1 MSNYKLVTI
10 DQRFIAETIARTG
23 TFQILEKASRNYVGL
38 YNEEENWYI
47 PLRAKIKVNKIP
59 NSFYY
64 ETPFKTENPHFKNP
78 GLDFQKALYVPKKYI
93 LDIENTLPKEQSD
106 FIFNHQEEIQ
116 NKFEEFVLLTANSK
130 MSDFQLNQNT
140 VNLFPEGIEKIKQLQ
155 QRREEVKQE
164 LKSFTLNNVREE
176 IKPTVQSVEEKNN
189 EENKKD
195 SEEYTFVK
203 KSKIEEKGNS
213 KESSFE
219 EYKYL
224 TGRIVEL
231 ERKEDYREGH
241 LEELTAL
248 RNRAESI
255 LTLEQKEHI
264 IEFLKTLSNGEY
276 IKIIPSDD
284 GMTDDI
290 YFGNT
295 FIEKKVNLFEE
306 KAFHTWSN
314 FLISNFETTPYS
326 INYIDLENAGYDP
339 NIDINHYK
347 NHKENIDN
355 QEIYKEILAVDNKN
369 GVALQYS
376 IQKYQLPEYKIID
389 TTGRIIKDETT
400 HMEIENSKNYFFNRK
415 YFKPL
420 DEYELDM
427 INNKYE
433 EYTFTTNEKEIESF
447 RTPLSENIKSE
458 SAVFS
463 NEQINTMTLQK
474 LNNDIKNY
482 LSSTE
487 KDKSLL
493 HEKDEKK
500 HIEYMQK
507 LFDSLEN
514 KPGFITQN
522 KLDSYAAEL
531 GAMDLTTAIKN
542 DNKKAVKEILAA
554 GIKEYLQSDTYK
566 NFLNFASSMHQYSQ
580 KNLRLI
586 LSQYPN
592 ASLIASHTDWKAK
605 GRYINKGSKA
615 IRVYAP
621 IFGYK
626 KDEEGNFIK
635 DEKGRKIP
643 TGEIVAWRL
652 APVFD
657 VSQTNGK
664 EIPKQLYELTE
675 NFKSPEAFTSIFNA
689 VKKCTTATVS
699 FGDMALSPGA
709 RGYYIPSTHEI
720 VLKKG
725 MSTYHTLKTEIHE
738 VVHSVL
744 HNKQNEFISAAQ
756 MEFEAES
763 VAYIVCNHFGV
774 DTSDYSFGYL
784 SSWTEAGSKLEEF
797 EQSLATICNTAKS
810 LITQIEKEINQELN
824 VKENKVLEKLNPY
837 QEKIRKAQEQLKA
850 QSENKTEQNN
860 LVKK

>member
-1 MSNYKLVTI
+1 MTTYKLVTI
-10 DQRFIAETIARTG
+10 DQRFTAETIARTG
-23 TFQILEKASRNYVGL
+23 SEQLLEKAMRSFVGL
-38 YNEEENWYI
+38 YNEDESWYI
-47 PLRAKIKVNKIP
+47 PLRANLGNKKKDTAI
-59 NSFYY
+59 YK
-64 ETPFKTENPHFKNP
+64 TPFPTSNPHFKNP
-78 GLDFQKALYVPKKYI
+78 GLDFEKAVYVPNHYV
-93 LDIENTLPKEQSD
+93 IEIQNTLPEEQSKL
-106 FIFNHQEEIQ
+106 IFENQEDIR
-116 NKFEEFVLLTANSK
+116 NRFENYVLSVESMEKGNSDYLF
-130 MSDFQLNQNT
+130 ST
-140 VNLFPEGIEKIKQLQ
+140 VPLFPEGIERIKQIQ
-155 QRREEVKQE
+155 QVRESM
-164 LKSFTLNNVREE
+164 KSFTLNGKKENTEL
-176 IKPTVQSVEEKNN
+176 T
-189 EENKKD
+189 EEN
-195 SEEYTFVK
+195 
-203 KSKIEEKGNS
+203 GNS

-231 ERKEDYREGH
+231 ERKEDYGEGH

-264 IEFLKTLSNGEY
+264 IEFLKTLSNGEH

-295 FIEKKVNLFEE
+295 FIEKKVDLFEE

-433 EYTFTTNEKEIESF
+433 EYTFTTNEKEIDSF
-447 RTPLSENIKSE
+447 RTPLSENIKSK

-482 LSSTE
+482 LSSNE

-531 GAMDLTTAIKN
+531 GVMDLTTAIKN
-542 DNKKAVKEILAA
+542 DNKKAIKEILAA

-699 FGDMALSPGA
+699 FGDMNLSPGA
-709 RGYYIPSTHEI
+709 RGYYIPATHEI
-720 VLKKG
+720 VIKKG

-824 VKENKVLEKLNPY
+824 IKENKVQEKLNPY
-837 QEKIRKAQEQLKA
+837 QEKIRKAQEQLKV

>member
-1 MSNYKLVTI
+1 MTTYKLVTI
-10 DQRFIAETIARTG
+10 DQRFTAETIARTG
-23 TFQILEKASRNYVGL
+23 SEQLLEKAMRSFVGL
-38 YNEEENWYI
+38 YNEDESWYI
-47 PLRAKIKVNKIP
+47 PLRANLGNKKKVTAIYK
-59 NSFYY
+59 
-64 ETPFKTENPHFKNP
+64 TPFPTSNPHFKNP
-78 GLDFQKALYVPKKYI
+78 GLDFEKAVYVPNHYV
-93 LDIENTLPKEQSD
+93 IEIQNTLPEEQSKL
-106 FIFNHQEEIQ
+106 IFENQEDIR
-116 NKFEEFVLLTANSK
+116 NRFENYVLSVESMEKGNSDYLF
-130 MSDFQLNQNT
+130 ST
-140 VNLFPEGIEKIKQLQ
+140 VPLFPEGIERIKQIQ
-155 QRREEVKQE
+155 QVRESM
-164 LKSFTLNNVREE
+164 KSFTLNGKKENTEL
-176 IKPTVQSVEEKNN
+176 T
-189 EENKKD
+189 EEN
-195 SEEYTFVK
+195 
-203 KSKIEEKGNS
+203 GNS

-231 ERKEDYREGH
+231 ERKEDYGEGH

-264 IEFLKTLSNGEY
+264 IEFLKTLSNGEH

-295 FIEKKVNLFEE
+295 FIEKKVDLFEE

-326 INYIDLENAGYDP
+326 INYIDLENAGYVP

-433 EYTFTTNEKEIESF
+433 EYTFTTNEKEIDSF
-447 RTPLSENIKSE
+447 RTPLSENIKSK

-531 GAMDLTTAIKN
+531 GVMDLTTAIKN
-542 DNKKAVKEILAA
+542 DNKKAIKEILAA

-699 FGDMALSPGA
+699 FGDMNLSPGA
-709 RGYYIPSTHEI
+709 RGYYIPATHEI
-720 VLKKG
+720 VIKKG
-725 MSTYHTLKTEIHE
+725 LSTYHTLKTEIHE

-824 VKENKVLEKLNPY
+824 IKENKVQEKLNPY
-837 QEKIRKAQEQLKA
+837 QEKIRKAQEQLKV

>member
-1 MSNYKLVTI
+1 MTTYKLVTI
-10 DQRFIAETIARTG
+10 DQRFTAETIARTG
-23 TFQILEKASRNYVGL
+23 SEQLLEKAMRSFVGL
-38 YNEEENWYI
+38 YNEDESWYI
-47 PLRAKIKVNKIP
+47 PLRANLGNKKKDTAI
-59 NSFYY
+59 YK
-64 ETPFKTENPHFKNP
+64 TPFPTSNPHFKNP
-78 GLDFQKALYVPKKYI
+78 GLDFEKAVYVPNHYV
-93 LDIENTLPKEQSD
+93 IEIQNTLPEEQSKL
-106 FIFNHQEEIQ
+106 IFENQEDIR
-116 NKFEEFVLLTANSK
+116 NRFENYVLSVESMEKGNSDYLF
-130 MSDFQLNQNT
+130 ST
-140 VNLFPEGIEKIKQLQ
+140 VPLFPEGIERIKQIQ
-155 QRREEVKQE
+155 QVRESM
-164 LKSFTLNNVREE
+164 KSFTLNGKKENTEL
-176 IKPTVQSVEEKNN
+176 T
-189 EENKKD
+189 EEN
-195 SEEYTFVK
+195 
-203 KSKIEEKGNS
+203 GNS

-231 ERKEDYREGH
+231 ERKEDYGEGH

-264 IEFLKTLSNGEY
+264 IEFLKTLSNGEH

-295 FIEKKVNLFEE
+295 FIEKKVDLFEE

-326 INYIDLENAGYDP
+326 INYIDLENAGYVP

-433 EYTFTTNEKEIESF
+433 EYTFTTNEKEIDSF
-447 RTPLSENIKSE
+447 RTPLSENIKSK

-531 GAMDLTTAIKN
+531 GVMDLTTAIKN
-542 DNKKAVKEILAA
+542 DNKKAIKEILAA

-699 FGDMALSPGA
+699 FGDMNLSPGA
-709 RGYYIPSTHEI
+709 RGYYIPATHEI
-720 VLKKG
+720 VIKKG

-824 VKENKVLEKLNPY
+824 IKENKVQEKLNPY
-837 QEKIRKAQEQLKA
+837 QEKIRKAQEQLKV